1 MKPPVFALCAVFVAN
16 GFVRAAD
23 ATSPV
28 DAAQRNA
35 PFAPA
40 ATVEPEKRRPAENA
54 VPRLQERRFEAA
66 TVEKAVAPLA
76 GRRAAVEVGEAR
88 QKDVRTPEARR
99 PEAQERPVSVFNQRL
114 APIATGAETK
124 KPPLVAKYQDSLA
137 AASASNMARFPAL
150 DQATAAR
157 INRFVFRK
165 NPTETP
171 GIPESATATPAA
183 GGSPLR

>member
-1 MKPPVFALCAVFVAN
+1 
-16 GFVRAAD
+16 VRAAD

-35 PFAPA
+35 SFAPA

-54 VPRLQERRFEAA
+54 VPRVQERRFETA
-66 TVEKAVAPLA
+66 TVEKTVAPLS
-76 GRRAAVEVGEAR
+76 GRRAAVEVVETR
-88 QKDVRTPEARR
+88 EKDVRAPDTRR
-99 PEAQERPVSVFNQRL
+99 PEAQERPVSAFNQRL
-114 APIATGAETK
+114 APIATGTATK
-124 KPPLVAKYQDSLA
+124 TPPLVAKYQDSLA

-150 DQATAAR
+150 DQATAPR

-165 NPTETP
+165 NPTESP
-171 GIPESATATPAA
+171 GIPEGATVTPAA